1 MISSHY
7 FCDGGESDLP
17 RAERDRLNNERVLRE
32 LDGVD
37 DAERA
42 ARFVCV
48 MVLADA
54 HGVVHASVRG
64 SFDGRIGVP
73 PRVPAGE
80 HGFGY
85 DPIFMTAESGFARTG
100 AEVPPAEKNRI
111 SHRAAAG
118 RAMATELRTLMGGCP
133 ARLIDRAG

>member
-7 FCDGGESDLP
+7 FCDGGASDLP
-17 RAERDRLNNERVLRE
+17 RAERDAKNNGRVLRE
-32 LDGVD
+32 LEGV
-37 DAERA
+37 AGEQRS

-54 HGVVHASVRG
+54 NGAVRARARG
-64 SFDGRIGVP
+64 SFEGRIGSP

-80 HGFGY
+80 NGFGY
-85 DPIFMTAESGFARTG
+85 DPLFLTADSGFAVAS
-100 AEVPPAEKNRI
+100 AELKPDEKNAL

-118 RAMATELRTLMGGCP
+118 RAMVGLVRDL
-133 ARLIDRAG
+133 